1 MTTIS
6 GATEGDLRPKIV
18 SATRPLGVA
27 RSCGLHAGELAR
39 DRVVTPDG
47 QDYVVTTAENGRQG
61 AGFLTGAY
69 PVKSG
74 YLVMMRQP
82 LVEYPSATEEEA
94 RERHQ
99 QLASVLAQAGSRV
112 VRARAQLLAR
122 KARET
127 REAKRAERA
136 ARAGRLLDEEPLAA
150 NVDLDAGF
158 DLDRAALASFN

>member
-6 GATEGDLRPKIV
+6 GATEGDLPTKIV

-27 RSCGLHAGELAR
+27 RPCGLYASELAR

-47 QDYVVTTAENGRQG
+47 QDYVVTTADDVRLGTG
-61 AGFLTGAY
+61 YLTGAY

-82 LVEYPSATEEEA
+82 LVEYHSATASEA
-94 RERHQ
+94 RELHQ
-99 QLASVLAQAGSRV
+99 QLSSVLAQAGSRV

-127 REAKRAERA
+127 YEAAREAKRANKA
-136 ARAGRLLDEEPLAA
+136 AQALQPELTLLPSAGLTLEHET
-150 NVDLDAGF
+150 VS
-158 DLDRAALASFN
+158 SFS